1 MRMPNLTQALRVRKV
16 LYHLRGLP
24 LPVPMTVPEFGMVL
38 VGSLVAFVMLTAH
51 LVASPVE
58 LLILGG
64 VVAILVYALRQE
76 AVDGKTPGQ
85 WLVTAVRWL
94 SSPPA
99 LVGERPDLERDL
111 PVRVDGFVV
120 PGTHDDLRSWTPS
133 PALLPV
139 AEATEAP
146 VPAEDGHPLLGSGGW
161 LPIEQLPTPVAAPAG
176 GDREGG
182 PPGGV
187 H

>member
-38 VGSLVAFVMLTAH
+38 LGSLVAFVLLTAH

-64 VVAILVYALRQE
+64 VVAMLVYALRQE

-99 LVGERPDLERDL
+99 LVGVRPDLERDL
-111 PVRVDGFVV
+111 AVRVDGFVV
-120 PGTHDDLRSWTPS
+120 PAAEDELRSWTPPLTS
-133 PALLPV
+133 LPVVEPTDPAEALVPAGEGDGPGWLSIEPLPAL
-139 AEATEAP
+139 TAP
-146 VPAEDGHPLLGSGGW
+146 SGGVGRNGHS
-161 LPIEQLPTPVAAPAG
+161 PV
-176 GDREGG
+176 RSR
-182 PPGGV
+182 
-187 H
+187 